1 MTFVNFL
8 LGFVAA
14 VLLLFVVG
22 KTDPPMSK
30 EHHRNVTIAFVA
42 VVALII
48 ALNIIY

>member
-8 LGFVAA
+8 LGIVAA
-14 VLLLFVVG
+14 VLLLFVLG
-22 KTDPPMSK
+22 KTDPPMTRD
-30 EHHRNVTIAFVA
+30 HRVCVTVAFVA